1 MPWGQGLGAGSEWAK
16 PEELGA
22 RRPCRTSE
30 EAVPPSGPG
39 ELGTSAAFPFTA
51 LCWERSRL
59 GQAGGRVRAR
69 IACPCRSSGARVSSL
84 LVKRRYRCE
93 MEVDLHRLNKSYS
106 GCFFVL
112 FFLAVAGSS
121 QARD

>member
-1 MPWGQGLGAGSEWAK
+1 
-16 PEELGA
+16 
-22 RRPCRTSE
+22 
-30 EAVPPSGPG
+30 
-39 ELGTSAAFPFTA
+39 
-51 LCWERSRL
+51 
-59 GQAGGRVRAR
+59 
-69 IACPCRSSGARVSSL
+69 
-84 LVKRRYRCE
+84 